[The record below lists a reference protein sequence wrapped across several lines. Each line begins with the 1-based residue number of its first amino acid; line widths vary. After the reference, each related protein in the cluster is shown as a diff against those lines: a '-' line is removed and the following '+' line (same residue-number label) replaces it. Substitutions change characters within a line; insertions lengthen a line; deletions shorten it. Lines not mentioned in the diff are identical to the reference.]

1 MIVGIV
7 VGCLAVIAALIV
19 TVVIIRRK
27 KPNNDQTNDEIQVLV
42 QDSDE

>member
-27 KPNNDQTNDEIQVLV
+27 KPINDHTNDEIQVLV